1 MASPQYHHRLP
12 YEYRDPFE
20 LGRHAHPE
28 PPPSRRNDVALPS
41 IGQVFPEFGT
51 RTHYSASSPTET
63 SFTGTTSP
71 DYIHSRSP
79 SRQKWARPSY
89 EVEKDVRVP
98 RIWTGSNDSH
108 EDNYRRRS
116 PPRVPWNPSPPGS
129 PPSRNGAL
137 PLMQTFTT
145 LEPRERV
152 ETRPTLPRLDFERS
166 ANDAHRH
173 RSRLE
178 DDYAQ
183 ETRRPS
189 MASKYGHASDR
200 EPAIYEQVNYG
211 HQIHRPSRGHSLS
224 VGSIVHPP
232 RERTPFSPVPY
243 GTRYHHEPY
252 MRVGEFGTGMHG
264 DNRQRKRRGNLPK
277 ETTDKLRSWFHAH
290 LHHPYPSEEEKQSL
304 MRQTGL
310 QINQISNWFINA
322 RRRQLPA
329 IMNNAH
335 AESSARAIRGSSGGL
350 LASTERLEYDSD
362 VKQYDSDT
370 KPLSDGEVGSY
381 LDMERDMNRRRA
393 DKNGR
398 GSI

>member
-1 MASPQYHHRLP
+1 MASPQHHYRYP
-12 YEYRDPFE
+12 YEHRDPRD
-20 LGRHAHPE
+20 LVRHAHPE
-28 PPPSRRNDVALPS
+28 QSTSRRNDVALPS
-41 IGQVFPEFGT
+41 IGQVFPEFSS
-51 RTHYSASSPTET
+51 RTHYSASSPTEA
-63 SFTGTTSP
+63 SFSGVTSP

-79 SRQKWARPSY
+79 THQKWPRPSY
-89 EVEKDVRVP
+89 EYEKDVPRV
-98 RIWTGSNDSH
+98 WNGSNDSH

-116 PPRVPWNPSPPGS
+116 PPRALWNRSPPGS
-129 PPSRNGAL
+129 PAARNGAL
-137 PLMQTFTT
+137 PLIAT
-145 LEPRERV
+145 LEPREQMER
-152 ETRPTLPRLDFERS
+152 RPTLPRLEFERS
-166 ANDAHRH
+166 TNEAHRF

-178 DDYAQ
+178 DDYVQ

-189 MASKYGHASDR
+189 MASNYGHVSDR
-200 EPAIYEQVNYG
+200 EPAVYEQAGFG
-211 HQIHRPSRGHSLS
+211 HQMHRPSRGHSLS

-252 MRVGEFGTGMHG
+252 MRVGEFGTSMHG

-335 AESSARAIRGSSGGL
+335 AESNARAIRGSSGGL

-381 LDMERDMNRRRA
+381 HDMEINRRRV